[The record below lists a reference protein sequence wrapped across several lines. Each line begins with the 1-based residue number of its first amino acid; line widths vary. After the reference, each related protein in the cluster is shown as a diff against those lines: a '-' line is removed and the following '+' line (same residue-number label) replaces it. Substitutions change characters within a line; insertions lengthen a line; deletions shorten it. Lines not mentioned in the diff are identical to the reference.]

1 MVMVVVVEQ
10 VRLLPLF
17 AESIG
22 MTRRMD
28 HKRAIRDL
36 AQQAT
41 ELCQTICSSCV
52 MSVTRQTYLVA
63 AFSASV
69 QRGDLR

>member
-1 MVMVVVVEQ
+1 MVMVVVEQ
-10 VRLLPLF
+10 VLPRPLF
-17 AESIG
+17 TKRVG
-22 MTRRMD
+22 VTRRMD

-52 MSVTRQTYLVA
+52 MSVTRQTHLVA

>member
-1 MVMVVVVEQ
+1 MVMVVVEQ

-17 AESIG
+17 AERIG
-22 MTRRMD
+22 VTRRMD
-28 HKRAIRDL
+28 YKGAIRDL

-41 ELCQTICSSCV
+41 ELYQTICSSCV
-52 MSVTRQTYLVA
+52 MSVTRQTHLVA